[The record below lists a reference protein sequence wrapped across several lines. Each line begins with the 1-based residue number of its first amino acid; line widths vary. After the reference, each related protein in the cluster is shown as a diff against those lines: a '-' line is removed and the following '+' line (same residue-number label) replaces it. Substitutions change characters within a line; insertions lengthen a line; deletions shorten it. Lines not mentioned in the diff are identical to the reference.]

1 MRCCPVTLVSMRVV
15 DMRSDT
21 VTKPSPEMRR
31 AMAEAEV
38 GDDVFGEDPTINRL
52 QERVAELCGAEA
64 ALYVA
69 SGSMGNLISLRAL
82 AQPGDEVI
90 CHPKAHFLLYEV
102 GALAAVAGVS
112 ARPVLADRG
121 VLDPDSVANAVN
133 PPMYTYPRTTA
144 VAVENTHNYA
154 GGAIYPIDD
163 LHQLRKVADENGLS
177 VYLDGA
183 RIFNASV
190 ATGVSVADYFAQ
202 VDAMS
207 FCFSKGLGAPVGSIV
222 VGTRDFISRA
232 HRFRKM
238 HGGGMR
244 QAGVLAA
251 ACMVALD
258 SMVDRLEDDHRNA
271 RTLAEGISALSEQ
284 AVSLEEVETNIVM
297 VTTKPLGYDPVELTA
312 AMGERGVK
320 FLPYKPGVVR
330 MMTHNDVSSDDV
342 SYALEQLGGVVNR

>member
-1 MRCCPVTLVSMRVV
+1 MRVV
-15 DMRSDT
+15 DLRSDT
-21 VTKPSPEMRR
+21 VTKPTPEMRR
-31 AMAEAEV
+31 AMSEAEV
-38 GDDVFGEDPTINRL
+38 GDDVFGEDPTINVL

-64 ALYVA
+64 ALFVA
-69 SGSMGNLISLRAL
+69 TGSMGNLVSLRAL

-90 CHPKAHFLLYEV
+90 CHSKAHFLLYEV
-102 GALAAVAGVS
+102 GALAAVAGIS
-112 ARPVLADRG
+112 ARPVMADRA
-121 VLDPDSVANAVN
+121 VLDPDSVAGAIN

-154 GGAIYPIDD
+154 GGAVYPIDD
-163 LHQLRKVADENGLS
+163 LRQLRKVADENGLS
-177 VYLDGA
+177 LYLDGA
-183 RIFNASV
+183 RIFNASI
-190 ATGVSVADYFAQ
+190 ASGVSVAEYFAQ

-222 VGTRDFISRA
+222 VGGGDFISRA

-251 ACMVALD
+251 ACIVALD
-258 SMVDRLEDDHRNA
+258 SMVDRLAEDHRNA
-271 RTLAEGISALSEQ
+271 KALAEGVTGLSEQ
-284 AVSLEEVETNIVM
+284 AVTVDEVETNIVM
-297 VTTKPLGYDPVELTA
+297 VTTRPLGYEPAELAA

-330 MMTHNDVSSDDV
+330 MMTHKDVSSDDV
-342 SYALEQLGGVVNR
+342 SYALEQLGEVVNR